1 MARNVHAVFI
11 GCTVAILLVIA
22 VDRAFGWYMDIK
34 GSQSPLFSPGDDADG
49 LGWTIRVNSEKELEE
64 TTRNYS
70 LARKK
75 VRDGEIVYDAT
86 YHFDALYRRLVP
98 EPPGLDPHE
107 FILFFG
113 GSQTFGEGLN
123 DRETIPALVQKDT
136 LSHRVYNYAYSGY
149 GPHQML
155 RKLETNT
162 LRDEVTET
170 RGIAFYQYF
179 TFHIPRVLGTMAYIG
194 WAGGAAPY
202 YQLNNK
208 GQPEYSGSF
217 ATGRFFK
224 TLLYWLL
231 GKSSIAKYYHVDLPA
246 TLTQHHYD
254 LVCRVL
260 DRSRDV
266 FLEQFPGSR
275 FVVILGMTTSKKDPF
290 IEECLETNLIEY
302 VDLRK
307 LKRRKKGLEFPHDG
321 HFTPR
326 AARLIANQLVPV
338 VYPRQ

>member
-1 MARNVHAVFI
+1 MSKNLFAVFI
-11 GCTVAILLVIA
+11 GCTIAILLVTG
-22 VDRAFGWYMDIK
+22 VDRAFGWYMDLK
-34 GSQSPLFSPGDDADG
+34 GSHSPLFSLGEDPDG
-49 LGWTIRVNSEKELEE
+49 LGWTIRVNSKKELEE

-75 VRDGEIVYDAT
+75 VRDGKLVYDAT
-86 YHFDALYRRLVP
+86 YHFDTLYRRVVP
-98 EPPGLDPHE
+98 EPPGLDPDE

-123 DRETIPALVQKDT
+123 DQETIPALVQKDT
-136 LSHRVYNYAYSGY
+136 LSHRVYNYAYNGY

-155 RKLETNT
+155 RKLETYT
-162 LRDEVTET
+162 LQDEVTEP

-179 TFHIPRVLGTMAYIG
+179 TFHIPRVLGTMAYIS

-202 YQLNNK
+202 YHVNNK
-208 GQPEYSGSF
+208 DQLEYSGSF

-224 TLLYWLL
+224 TFFYWLL
-231 GKSSIAKYYHVDLPA
+231 GKSTIAKYYHVDLPA

-254 LVCRVL
+254 LVCHVL
-260 DRSRDV
+260 DKSRDV
-266 FLEQFPGSR
+266 FLEQFPDSR
-275 FVVILGMTTSKKDPF
+275 FVLIIGMTTSKNDPF
-290 IEECLETNLIEY
+290 IEACLETNLIEY